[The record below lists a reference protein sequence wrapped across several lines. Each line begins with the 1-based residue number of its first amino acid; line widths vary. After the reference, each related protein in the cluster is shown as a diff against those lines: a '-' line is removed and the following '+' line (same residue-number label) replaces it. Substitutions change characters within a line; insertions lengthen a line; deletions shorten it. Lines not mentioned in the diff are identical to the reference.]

1 MSTLDALLRGS
12 DDDLRQLAEADT
24 TAAIN
29 LACKQCVDASIDG
42 DAVLIRKRQK
52 ELARAALRNSWVA
65 RPARLAHDVVV
76 AMGDGANAHHG
87 RYA

>member
-1 MSTLDALLRGS
+1 MRELG
-12 DDDLRQLAEADT
+12 EADT

-52 ELARAALRNSWVA
+52 ELARAALRDSWVA
-65 RPARLAHDVVV
+65 RPARLAHDVAV
-76 AMGDGANAHHG
+76 AMSASANAHHG
-87 RYA
+87 RHA